1 MKISCQSCAAKYTI
15 ADEKVVGK
23 IVKIRCKKCSATIVI
38 NGNDTAAL
46 AAGGADTS
54 GMPDFAPTESV
65 AGEPWTVNVA
75 DGDQRTLTIGEIVQL
90 YKAGIIVED
99 SYCWRDGMGDWLPLR
114 EIEMLH
120 GACTARS
127 TIEPDLEA
135 GIFRPELGS
144 NTSLEDAPTAA
155 LSGAASAALAPHASP
170 AASPVFSDA
179 PAPAAAR
186 RVGGGRAGGAD
197 LFGAVAKAGGDD
209 DVMTS
214 VPMSGAGARAS
225 AGGGGGGG
233 ELEEPKLTGQ
243 RNESSVLFSLSALT
257 EKAPDAP
264 SSTKQTEGSGLI
276 DIRALA
282 APRSGP
288 VDSGRGKVDDIM
300 NLGGGGAFSAA
311 LAAPVLAPPPVGVEA
326 SFDHAAPAA
335 AKSNKPIVFA
345 IIGAALFLGLVM
357 VFMMTK
363 SGGDKDKMATTGPNG
378 VGMPAGSSLADNNGA
393 GTTTPAPPTGGDP
406 AAAAATSAAPSTAAA
421 PGTGQP
427 LAVAPT
433 PGKSGSSEHGGS
445 DHRTASHNSG
455 AQDNTPD
462 PTPAPA
468 PAPAQKQ
475 NMNQALAAFG
485 GDSNSGSSS
494 ASSGGGTAPFDRG
507 AAAAT
512 LGAVNVASC
521 KKSDG
526 PTGSGHVSIT
536 FGSNGQVQTA
546 VVDSPPFE
554 GTSVGGCVAGKFRA
568 AHVPSFSG
576 GAQRVGKSFTIN

>member
-75 DGDQRTLTIGEIVQL
+75 DGDQRTLTISEIVQL
-90 YKAGIIVED
+90 FKAGIIAED

-114 EIEMLH
+114 EIDILH
-120 GACTARS
+120 GACMARS

-135 GIFRPELGS
+135 GIAARPELGS

-155 LSGAASAALAPHASP
+155 LSGAASAALAPQASP
-170 AASPVFSDA
+170 AAPAVFSDAA

-225 AGGGGGGG
+225 AGGGG

-264 SSTKQTEGSGLI
+264 SSSKTTEGSGLI

-326 SFDHAAPAA
+326 SFDHAAPAP
-335 AKSNKPIVFA
+335 AKSNKTLVFA
-345 IIGAALFLGLVM
+345 ILGAAVILALAMIFVM
-357 VFMMTK
+357 GNK
-363 SGGDKDKMATTGPNG
+363 GGDKEKTASTGPNG
-378 VGMPAGSSLADNNGA
+378 VGMPAGSSLADNNGT

-406 AAAAATSAAPSTAAA
+406 AAMAANSAAPSTASA

-427 LAVAPT
+427 LAVAPS
-433 PGKSGSSEHGGS
+433 PGK
-445 DHRTASHNSG
+445 
-455 AQDNTPD
+455 
-462 PTPAPA
+462 
-468 PAPAQKQ
+468 
-475 NMNQALAAFG
+475 
-485 GDSNSGSSS
+485 SNSGSSGSSGHSTASRNNAPDNTTDPAPAQAAPPAAKPNMNDALKQFGDNGGSGGAS
-494 ASSGGGTAPFDRG
+494 ANSGGGTAPFDRG
-507 AAAAT
+507 AAAAA